1 METLTIEFQP
11 SIKAKILEML
21 NSFPSNELKIVHEKE
36 EFLANKLKLKTV
48 SDKID
53 DGSATFCSFEELDEI
68 LEKTISK
75 YEN

>member
-1 METLTIEFQP
+1 METITIEFQS

-21 NSFPSNELKIVHEKE
+21 HSFPSNELKIVHDDPNFVENKQ
-36 EFLANKLKLKTV
+36 KLKIV
-48 SDKID
+48 SDKIEN
-53 DGSATFCSFEELDEI
+53 GTAQFCSFEELDEV